1 MPPPALTRAL
11 EEFDVRSLP
20 TVQADGADG
29 NRPSRARPV
38 RHLGR
43 KFAAPET
50 IFGMSERAIKTLS
63 ARTGS
68 NWKLTEWP

>member
-1 MPPPALTRAL
+1 MSVVLTVVGEA
-11 EEFDVRSLP
+11 V
-20 TVQADGADG
+20 V
-29 NRPSRARPV
+29 
-38 RHLGR
+38 HLGR

-68 NWKLTEWP
+68 NWKLTEWPWEQRHFSQYPPSPCRPVTADAVQRT